1 MKLKNLRK
9 DFDELRHKFDKEE
22 IDRYREYFYVAKT
35 KKYLFESEMN
45 KKNKNLNELEKSLIL
60 EKFQGNDMLLVF
72 IMKILIT
79 IIIIII
85 IIMLI
90 MILINTKQLEPLKD

>member
-1 MKLKNLRK
+1 MLL
-9 DFDELRHKFDKEE
+9 
-22 IDRYREYFYVAKT
+22 KT

-85 IIMLI
+85 IIIMLI
-90 MILINTKQLEPLKD
+90 MILINIKQLEPLKD